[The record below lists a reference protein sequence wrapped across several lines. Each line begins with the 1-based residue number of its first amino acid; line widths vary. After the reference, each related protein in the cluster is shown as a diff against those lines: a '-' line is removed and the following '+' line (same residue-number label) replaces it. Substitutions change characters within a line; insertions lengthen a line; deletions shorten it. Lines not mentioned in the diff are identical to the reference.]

1 MAAFVAEAIGIP
13 IKPAGRA
20 AAVDTNVEAAPPPPS
35 LMLACA
41 LGRKSLV

>member
-20 AAVDTNVEAAPPPPS
+20 AAVDTNVEAAPSSSRARMP
-35 LMLACA
+35 
-41 LGRKSLV
+41 GRTPRTQNE

>member
-20 AAVDTNVEAAPPPPS
+20 ATVDTDVEATPVVGG
-35 LMLACA
+35 LNV
-41 LGRKSLV
+41 LGRFVLCPSR